1 MANPLLAPVLSWLG
15 RLRHPQL
22 FVVTGLLFLVNLV
35 VPDPLPFIDEILLA
49 SLTLWL
55 GSRRR
60 GRAGR
65 KAQTGTN
72 SD

>member
-49 SLTLWL
+49 SLTLWP

-65 KAQTGTN
+65 NAQTGAN

>member
-22 FVVTGLLFLVNLV
+22 FVITGILFLVNLV

-55 GSRRR
+55 GGRRR
-60 GRAGR
+60 DRAAR
-65 KAQTGTN
+65 KAKPEADQT
-72 SD
+72 